1 MKTNELNMKHVIDFK
16 YVDKGSL
23 NLVGGKN
30 ASLGEMIKAGIRVP
44 HGFAVTTDSY
54 RNFIKETGIMNKIYD
69 RLSEVDPENIK
80 ELDLTGDTVRR
91 MIIKTPMP
99 RETQKAIEEGYEE
112 LSQEYHDRNIPVAV
126 RSSATAE
133 DLPTASF
140 AGQQDTYLWTIGIA
154 QVIAN
159 VKRCWAS
166 LYTSRAISYRIKN
179 DFSHEDVL
187 ISVGIQKMVSSKT
200 SGVMF
205 TLDPTNGDPSKI
217 VIEGSWGFGETVVG
231 GYVNP
236 DKFVVDKITKE
247 INERKISH
255 KHIECVYDPA
265 KDKVVHTDVEGDMQ
279 LERCLD
285 DDEVRELVRIARII
299 ENHYGSPQDI
309 EWTIDK
315 DFSFP
320 ENIFI
325 VQSRPETVWS
335 QKQRTP
341 ILGGKS
347 SYQIMVDRGLKRIKI
362 NS

>member
-1 MKTNELNMKHVIDFK
+1 MNKYMEHIIDFK
-16 YVDKGSL
+16 SVDKSFL
-23 NLVGGKN
+23 SLVGGKN
-30 ASLGEMIKAGIRVP
+30 ASLGEMLKAGIRVP

-54 RNFIKETGIMNKIYD
+54 LDFITETGIINDIYTT
-69 RLSEVDPENIK
+69 LSHVDPEDIK
-80 ELDLTGDTVRR
+80 ALDNASEKIRTL
-91 MIIKTPMP
+91 IIKTPMP
-99 RETQKAIEEGYEE
+99 TETQKAIEEGYEK
-112 LSQEYHDRNIPVAV
+112 LSEEYYDRNIPVAV

-159 VKRCWAS
+159 VTRCWAS
-166 LYTSRAISYRIKN
+166 LFTSRAISYRIKN
-179 DFSHEDVL
+179 NFPHQDVL
-187 ISVGIQKMVSSKT
+187 ISVGIQKMVCSKT

-205 TLDPTNGDPSKI
+205 TLDPTNGDPSKV

-247 INERKISH
+247 ITERKISQ
-255 KHIECVYDPA
+255 KHIECIYDPEQ
-265 KDKVVHTDVEGDMQ
+265 DKVVHADVDEDMQ
-279 LERCLD
+279 LERCLN
-285 DDEVRELVRIARII
+285 DDEVRELVRVSRII
-299 ENHYGSPQDI
+299 EEHYGSPQDI

-335 QKQRTP
+335 QKQTTP

-347 SYQIMVDRGLKRIKI
+347 GFDIMVERGSQRIKI
-362 NS
+362 KK